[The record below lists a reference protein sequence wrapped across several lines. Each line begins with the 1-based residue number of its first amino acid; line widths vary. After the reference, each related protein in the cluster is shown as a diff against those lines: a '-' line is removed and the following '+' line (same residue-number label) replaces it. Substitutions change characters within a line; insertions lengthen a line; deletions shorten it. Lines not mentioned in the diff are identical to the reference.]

1 MSEITVL
8 TVSQLNRYIA
18 SKLKA
23 DDRLSN
29 VLIRGE
35 ISNFNNH
42 YKTGHWYFTL
52 KDEAS
57 ALKGVMFNW
66 ANQRM
71 QFIPEDGM
79 SVIVQGDI
87 QVYEAGGVYQ
97 IYVKDIIPDGAGA
110 LSLAFEQLKNKLASE
125 GLFDEEHKRPINP
138 LPNKICVIT
147 AETGAA
153 LQDVLNI
160 LSRRCPVVEVLL
172 IPTLVQG
179 KNAPQELCK
188 SIELANTTD
197 CDTIILCR
205 GGGSIEDLWA
215 FNDERL
221 ARTVYDSKIPVI
233 SAVGHEI
240 DFTICDFVA
249 DLRAPTPSAAAELA
263 VPDKSE
269 VIFQLDSKLL
279 SLKSKL
285 MQKLES
291 GFSLLGNYDK
301 ILTAKS
307 PYGVIKTNKTVI
319 GEIET
324 KLDYNIEK
332 ILTTDKNKLLKNA
345 ELISAYNPLAI
356 LSKGYSLT
364 YSKNKVIKNADEVA
378 VGETITVKFHNS
390 ELSATVTE
398 RKTENDI

>member
-1 MSEITVL
+1 MSELTVL

-18 SKLKA
+18 SKLKT
-23 DDRLSN
+23 DDKLSGI
-29 VLIRGE
+29 LIRGE

-97 IYVKDIIPDGAGA
+97 IYAKDIIPDGAGA

-125 GLFDEEHKRPINP
+125 GLFDEEHKRPLNHYP
-138 LPNKICVIT
+138 SKICVIT

-160 LSRRCPVVEVLL
+160 LSRRCPAVEVLL

-179 KNAPQELCK
+179 KNAPHELCK

-205 GGGSIEDLWA
+205 GGGSG
-215 FNDERL
+215 R
-221 ARTVYDSKIPVI
+221 
-233 SAVGHEI
+233 
-240 DFTICDFVA
+240 
-249 DLRAPTPSAAAELA
+249 
-263 VPDKSE
+263 
-269 VIFQLDSKLL
+269 
-279 SLKSKL
+279 
-285 MQKLES
+285 
-291 GFSLLGNYDK
+291 
-301 ILTAKS
+301 
-307 PYGVIKTNKTVI
+307 
-319 GEIET
+319 
-324 KLDYNIEK
+324 
-332 ILTTDKNKLLKNA
+332 
-345 ELISAYNPLAI
+345 
-356 LSKGYSLT
+356 
-364 YSKNKVIKNADEVA
+364 
-378 VGETITVKFHNS
+378 
-390 ELSATVTE
+390 
-398 RKTENDI
+398 